1 MGKPRHS
8 FPKGAL
14 NPARNYD
21 HPRRCQAK
29 LKRGRCKHWAMK
41 GIAYCKFHG
50 GAAIKH
56 AKDKLT
62 VTQPRPKDMA
72 RLRFYSKRLGPKLEE
87 FVSQC
92 IEQPESE
99 QLQLFEEL
107 ALMRSLAGEAIQ
119 LFSAASELPEN
130 NSRRADLIL
139 NAGMVMQTALE
150 QVRVMAKTASDINA
164 AARDKFSVHALHDV
178 KMQLLRIVD
187 AAFGHDDEGLQTFA
201 RLVESQLRLPKVG
214 VEGTTITPDSDVMQM
229 DELIPLVE
237 EEHEQPLEEEADNA
251 DE

>member
-1 MGKPRHS
+1 MS
-8 FPKGAL
+8 APKGNPQFKTN
-14 NPARNYD
+14 NPAFDKN

-29 LKRGRCKHWAMK
+29 LKGGRKCGNWAMK

-50 GAAIKH
+50 GAAVKAQREKIS
-56 AKDKLT
+56 

-87 FVSQC
+87 FVAQC
-92 IEQPESE
+92 IEQPETE

-107 ALMRSLAGEAIQ
+107 ALMRALAGEAIQ
-119 LFSAASELPEN
+119 LFSAASEIPESN
-130 NSRRADLIL
+130 PKRHDLIL

-150 QVRVMAKTASDINA
+150 QVRVMAKTASDISA
-164 AARDKFSVHALHDV
+164 AGKDKFSVHALHDV

-187 AAFGHDDEGLQTFA
+187 TAFGHLDQDALDNFA
-201 RLVESQLRLPKVG
+201 NLVETQLRLPKVG

-229 DELIPLVE
+229 DELVPYVDPTTQ
-237 EEHEQPLEEEADNA
+237 EQPTEELEQ
-251 DE
+251 